1 MLSQKTVQEI
11 QEATRVEEIVGEFVT
26 LKKAGANY
34 KGLCPFHNEKTPSFS
49 VNPARGIFKCFG
61 CGKGGDAVG
70 FLMEHENMSWLEA
83 MKWLARRYRIEIE
96 ETQLTPEVLAE
107 RQLSDSLYIV
117 NEFAQKFFDNQ
128 LFKTDIGRNVGLEY
142 FKKRGFREDI
152 IRKFGL
158 GFAPDLRDELLKAA
172 KLAQYSP
179 DLLKKLGLVSQH
191 DRDFFRN
198 RVMFTI
204 FNASGKP
211 IAFAGRIL
219 QKDINAPK
227 YINSPESE
235 IYHKSRILYAM
246 NFAKRDIAKLDECLL
261 TEGYTDVISLHQA
274 GIENVVASSG
284 TSLTV
289 EQIRLIQRFTKN
301 ITILYDGDA
310 AGIKAALRGL
320 DMVLAEDMNVRVVLL
335 PQGEDP
341 DSYVQKIGADAF
353 RAYLKAEAKDFVLFK
368 ADLLLKET
376 QNDPIQKSKVVKD
389 IIGSISQI
397 PDAIRRSVYI
407 QQCSHLLKIDEQV
420 LTVETKK
427 NVLKKLE
434 QQHKKRGQAAS
445 DTPPQYLPTEEPY
458 SSASHHFPSEE
469 PPPSENDIQQ
479 NSQQTP
485 PTAPKNQSR
494 DEFQERD
501 IIRILVAFGSEK
513 LTDVNAEITHYILE
527 NIKDVL
533 EYFEVEK
540 YKRIIIDLRTF
551 LQTENTIPKNYFLSH
566 PSKDVRALAVELLSE
581 PWTYSENWE
590 KRHGMPLVTQ
600 PMPDFNFERDARNAL
615 KRFKLRKI
623 EKILTI
629 NQHRIKNASDASD
642 METLINAMRVQQHLV
657 QVRNQLAKELNL
669 VILK

>member
-11 QEATRVEEIVGEFVT
+11 HEAIRVEEIVGEFVT

-61 CGKGGDAVG
+61 CGKGGDAIG

-96 ETQLTPEVLAE
+96 ETQVTPEILAE
-107 RQLSDSLYIV
+107 RQISDSLYIV
-117 NEFAQKFFDNQ
+117 NEFTQKFFENQ
-128 LFKTDIGRNVGLEY
+128 LFKTNIGRNVGLEY

-152 IRKFGL
+152 IQKFGL

-219 QKDINAPK
+219 QKDVNAPK

-246 NFAKRDIAKLDECLL
+246 NFAKREISKLDECLL

-284 TSLTV
+284 TSLTI

-301 ITILYDGDA
+301 ITILYDGDS

-320 DMVLAEDMNVRVVLL
+320 DLVLAEDMNVRIVLL

-341 DSYVQKIGADAF
+341 DSYVQKVGTQAF
-353 RAYLKAEAKDFVLFK
+353 RAYLQKEAKDFVLFK
-368 ADLLLKET
+368 TTLLLKET

-389 IIGSISQI
+389 IINSIAQI

-407 QQCSHLLKIDEQV
+407 QQCSHLLKIDEHV
-420 LTVETKK
+420 LTDETKK

-445 DTPPQYLPTEEPY
+445 DTPPQYLPNEEPY
-458 SSASHHFPSEE
+458 SSAAHYFPQEE
-469 PPPSENDIQQ
+469 PTPKENELRQH
-479 NSQQTP
+479 SPQTP
-485 PTAPKNQSR
+485 ITAPKNASR

-501 IIRILVAFGSEK
+501 IIRILVAYGSEK
-513 LTDVNAEITHYILE
+513 LADVNAEITHYILE
-527 NIKDVL
+527 NIRDVI

-540 YKRIIIDLRTF
+540 YKRIIIDLKKVF
-551 LQTENTIPKNYFLSH
+551 QTENTIPKNYFLSH
-566 PSKDVRALAVELLSE
+566 AAKEVRELAVELLSE

-600 PMPDFNFERDARNAL
+600 PMPDLNFERDARNAL

-629 NQHRIKNASDASD
+629 NQHRIKNAQEGNDIEQLMSA
-642 METLINAMRVQQHLV
+642 LRVQQHLV